1 MIFLSGK
8 YNEAKVYTDILENEA
23 ISQITELCNEEFA
36 KESKIRTNL

>member
-1 MIFLSGK
+1 MIFLSGR

-23 ISQITELCNEEFA
+23 ISQIWLCNEEFA